1 MDDALQ
7 TVHLAKTVNE
17 PMTGYQKANEDRLNE
32 NFRMLQDKLESLR
45 KEIERLQAGS

>member
-1 MDDALQ
+1 MEDALQ

-32 NFRMLQDKLESLR
+32 NFRLLQGKIEALQR
-45 KEIERLQAGS
+45 EIERLRNGS